1 MFSQSRK
8 PCPQHRI
15 RWHNQHFL
23 DFCSLHMMEL
33 PTPSRALIHP
43 DRNALRTSFSDPL
56 KLKRDINQG
65 CYQIQQT
72 KMFLWDWWLQLCP
85 QLGSGDPDR
94 WQRQV
99 RYEFLIPMG
108 WPPWHLSYFLF
119 YVTNNNNNWRR
130 LLINSRSVA
139 ALTIMSAAHCVYN
152 VPSPKCQAPGLNH
165 LI

>member
-8 PCPQHRI
+8 PCPRHRI

-23 DFCSLHMMEL
+23 DSAHCTWWSSQPHHVPWSTLIEMHSEL
-33 PTPSRALIHP
+33 L
-43 DRNALRTSFSDPL
+43 FYDPL

-72 KMFLWDWWLQLCP
+72 KMFLETDDQNYALSWALR
-85 QLGSGDPDR
+85 DPDR

-108 WPPWHLSYFLF
+108 WPPWHFSYFLF
-119 YVTNNNNNWRR
+119 YVTNNSNNQRR
-130 LLINSRSVA
+130 LLIK
-139 ALTIMSAAHCVYN
+139 LTISSSVDNHVRC
-152 VPSPKCQAPGLNH
+152 SPCLQCAKSRAKH
-165 LI
+165 LD